1 MVPVKRSQIPDNC
14 AEAVVIDNINAVED
28 EDIRN
33 EIAALFNR
41 KKIWLILAG
50 RSKMPSWLLDSIIK
64 RNMIII
70 TEDDLALTTEGI
82 DRYMRS
88 EGIILT
94 EEELRFQRQSSEGNL
109 IAIKYTQGYQR
120 QRLPYVRNVDAVFD
134 ADGL

>member
-1 MVPVKRSQIPDNC
+1 MPVKRSQIPDNC

-50 RSKMPSWLLDSIIK
+50 RSKMPSRLFDSIIK

-70 TEDDLALTTEGI
+70 TEDALAPY
-82 DRYMRS
+82 RR
-88 EGIILT
+88 
-94 EEELRFQRQSSEGNL
+94 GN
-109 IAIKYTQGYQR
+109 
-120 QRLPYVRNVDAVFD
+120 
-134 ADGL
+134 